1 MDLNPTNAFG
11 EVLLDLIEAQYGGDF
26 DAGVQALMEATGLSE
41 EEVVAII
48 QGEVI
53 VEDEALLSD
62 IVDAFPDAD
71 DEDLTVIV
79 EVASGVEADD
89 REALVQEIEMDM
101 EASEV
106 PAEEAPVEEAAYGYS
121 RPTANFS
128 RQQSTMVDNR
138 VAQLENKLANFEAQ
152 EYLTDALKEVDASAR
167 SLVESAVLPPAMKTL
182 LIGNFSNDKQRL
194 ARFSQMAQ
202 ENGVDIGT
210 MLFATQYAMG
220 LIENSGNYVEFKDYS
235 LSEEEA
241 NLAKFSASEGAIAEQ
256 DIYAIFGE
264 EGLNVH

>member
-11 EVLLDLIEAQYGGDF
+11 EVLLDLIEAQYAGDF

-101 EASEV
+101 EASE
-106 PAEEAPVEEAAYGYS
+106 APVEEEAALAEAAYGYS
-121 RPTANFS
+121 RPTVNFS
-128 RQQSTMVDNR
+128 ARPSMVDNR

-152 EYLTDALKEVDASAR
+152 EYLTEALKEVDSNAR

-241 NLAKFSASEGAIAEQ
+241 NLAKFSASESVIAEQ
-256 DIYAIFGE
+256 DMYAIFGE